1 MNIKIWKYWTIIN
14 VVLFTL
20 VLGQAY
26 FGLLGFLLAN
36 DKTFLGLLIIGIFV
50 YANIKVGLDH
60 FMQNYDDEHVFLW
73 FISDTL
79 LSIGLVGT
87 LLGFIIVFW
96 SVFGPGVI
104 LDPTNISTM
113 ITAMTNMAGGMSTAI
128 LTSLVGL
135 ISSMILKLQLVILE
149 E

>member
-14 VVLFTL
+14 VVLFSL
-20 VLGQAY
+20 ILGQAY
-26 FGLLGFLLAN
+26 FGLLSFLFIN
-36 DKTFLGLLIIGIFV
+36 DKTFLGLLIICIFV
-50 YANIKVGLDH
+50 YANIKIGIDH
-60 FMQNYDDEHVFLW
+60 FKKNYKGDHSFLW
-73 FISDTL
+73 FISETM
-79 LSIGLVGT
+79 LSIGLIGT

-113 ITAMTNMAGGMSTAI
+113 ITAMTDMAGGMSTAI

-135 ISSMILKLQLVILE
+135 IASTLIKLQLVILE